1 MEREANYLAV
11 GSFVLLVLVVGILFV
26 YWYSGA
32 NERLRHFQRYEI
44 YFDGSVSGLSEGG
57 PVRYM
62 GVDVGRVETIEVDP
76 RSSSRVQVLAD
87 IVTGT
92 PVSTHTVAQLSLQGI
107 TGVMYIDLRQLS
119 PLDSGRR
126 LLANVPSQ
134 RYPVIPSVHSD
145 LDLFLGSL
153 PDLASRLNDLIDR
166 GASVLSP
173 QNVDAL
179 RDMVANLNKATA
191 ALPQSAREL
200 QDLLK
205 SARDTVDEMRQLVA
219 TLHGASQTASV
230 DVVAAV
236 QKLRTTSDNLASA
249 SARLDGFV
257 ARNGDQV
264 SGLVGDVVPQLE
276 SLLRESRSAVT
287 QINELARTL
296 RDDPSRLLYQPK
308 PRGVAIPP

>member
-62 GVDVGRVETIEVDP
+62 GVDVGRVETIGVDP
-76 RSSSRVQVLAD
+76 RASNRVQVLAD
-87 IVTGT
+87 IVTDT
-92 PVSTHTVAQLSLQGI
+92 PVSSHTVAQLSLQGI

-166 GASVLSP
+166 ASGLLSQ

-179 RDMVANLNKATA
+179 HDMVANLNKATA
-191 ALPQSAREL
+191 GLPQSAREL
-200 QDLLK
+200 QELLK
-205 SARDTVDEMRQLVA
+205 TARDTVDEMRQLVA
-219 TLHGASQTASV
+219 NLHGASQTASV

-236 QKLRTTSDNLASA
+236 QKLRATSDNLASA
-249 SARLDGFV
+249 SARLDAFV
-257 ARNGDQV
+257 AHNGDQV
-264 SGLVGDVVPQLE
+264 SGLVSDAVPQLE
-276 SLLRESRSAVT
+276 SLLRESRTAIT

-296 RDDPSRLLYQPK
+296 NDNPSRLLYQPK
-308 PRGVAIPP
+308 PHGVAIPP

>member
-62 GVDVGRVETIEVDP
+62 GVDVGRVETIGVDP
-76 RSSSRVQVLAD
+76 RSSNRVQVLAD
-87 IVTGT
+87 IATDT
-92 PVSTHTVAQLSLQGI
+92 PVSSHTVAQLSLQGI

>member
-11 GSFVLLVLVVGILFV
+11 GSFVLLVLVVGVLFV

-32 NERLRHFQRYEI
+32 NERLRHFNRYEI
-44 YFDGSVSGLSEGG
+44 YFDGSVSGLTEGG

-62 GVDVGRVETIEVDP
+62 GVDVGRVESIQVDP
-76 RSSSRVQVLAD
+76 RSPKRVQVLAD
-87 IVTGT
+87 ISTDT
-92 PVSTHTVAQLSLQGI
+92 PITSRTVAQLSLQGI

-166 GASVLSP
+166 GASVLSQ
-173 QNVDAL
+173 QNVEAL
-179 RDMVANLNKATA
+179 RDMVANLDQATA
-191 ALPQSAREL
+191 ALPQSARNL
-200 QDLLK
+200 QELLK
-205 SARDTVDEMRQLVA
+205 SARDTVDEMRRLVA
-219 TLHGASQTASV
+219 TLHDTSQSASV

-236 QKLRTTSDNLASA
+236 QKLRATSDHLASA
-249 SARLDGFV
+249 SARLDAFV
-257 ARNGDQV
+257 AHNGDQV
-264 SGLVGDVVPQLE
+264 SALVNDAVPQLE
-276 SLLRESRSAVT
+276 SLLRESRSAIT

-296 RDDPSRLLYQPK
+296 QDNPSRLLYQPK
-308 PRGVAIPP
+308 RGGVVIPP

>member
-62 GVDVGRVETIEVDP
+62 GVDVGRVETIGVDP
-76 RSSSRVQVLAD
+76 RSSNRVQVLAD
-87 IVTGT
+87 IATDT
-92 PVSTHTVAQLSLQGI
+92 PVSSRTVAQLSLQGI

-119 PLDSGRR
+119 PFDSGRR

-166 GASVLSP
+166 ASGLVSQ

-191 ALPQSAREL
+191 GLPQSAREL
-200 QDLLK
+200 QELLK

-219 TLHGASQTASV
+219 SLHDASQTASV

-236 QKLRTTSDNLASA
+236 QKLRATSDNLASA
-249 SARLDGFV
+249 SAHLDAFV
-257 ARNGDQV
+257 AHNGDQV
-264 SGLVGDVVPQLE
+264 SGLVSDAVPQLE
-276 SLLRESRSAVT
+276 SLLRESRTAIT

-296 RDDPSRLLYQPK
+296 NDNPSRLLYQPK